1 MYQRQIKQYLTF
13 CLGKKKAPL
22 CWDLQTSN
30 WCFNLKGMW
39 KKISLRLSLLCS
51 LIYCLSWKKSASQ
64 NGDTTLPC
72 WLLELHFRVVQKL
85 LQRKT
90 YLDHFQVQDWTC
102 ALSAV
107 IPVPRLFVVYLYSR
121 PRIKFT
127 HQ

>member
-1 MYQRQIKQYLTF
+1 MNNMYLTF
-13 CLGKKKAPL
+13 CLAKKKAPL

-30 WCFNLKGMW
+30 WCFNVKENILQ
-39 KKISLRLSLLCS
+39 IIIIVQLDLLFI
-51 LIYCLSWKKSASQ
+51 LKKSASQ